1 MIIALSVAVAG
12 FAGAVSRYGIGL
24 AFPDGGEAAFPWAT
38 LFINLAGSLLLG
50 LLIGAASRGK
60 VPPWFKEAA
69 GTGFLGAFT
78 TFSAFNGQ
86 LWLLWDH
93 QHYAEA
99 LAYAIIS
106 GIGGWLLAGLGV
118 ARGSKERRA

>member
-1 MIIALSVAVAG
+1 MVIAVAVAIAG

-24 AFPDGGEAAFPWAT
+24 AFPDNGGAGFPWAT

-50 LLIGAASRGK
+50 LLFGLASRGK
-60 VPPWFKEAA
+60 LPQWFKEAA

-86 LWLLWDH
+86 LWLLWENH
-93 QHYAEA
+93 AYGFA
-99 LAYAIIS
+99 LAYALAS
-106 GIGGWLLAGLGV
+106 GAVGWALAAAGLAWG
-118 ARGSKERRA
+118 GKERSA